1 MSPVRIPSTTVVGCA
16 GHTSDGSGLESADES
31 GRPGD
36 ISTDQICGQLSAG
49 PGSLCTAPRRNGKMR
64 EGLPLQIVSKQV
76 DPLYPQLW
84 SKLWRVVKPGTS
96 WISCLCI
103 CGQGLWMSALT
114 ER

>member
-1 MSPVRIPSTTVVGCA
+1 
-16 GHTSDGSGLESADES
+16 
-31 GRPGD
+31 
-36 ISTDQICGQLSAG
+36 
-49 PGSLCTAPRRNGKMR
+49 MR
-64 EGLPLQIVSKQV
+64 EGLPLHIVSKQV

-84 SKLWRVVKPGTS
+84 SRLWRVVKPGTS